1 MTGAAVTP
9 GWAAMITSQKARAAA
24 NRQRIAQA
32 LVTMQRD
39 GKQIT
44 LRSLA
49 QQARVHPDTIRRNP
63 DLLQEFRHVRDQG
76 WQPTGPAVAGSGQ
89 RRAGEAALKVRLL
102 DGQAEISELRRQLAQ
117 ALRSA
122 HNDLGHGGTMVSA
135 AEAEQLRQE
144 LTELRVQLMAAQEQ
158 LARERE
164 LHESILGEL
173 TAANEVNRQLVRDL
187 TAAKENELLM
197 RQRLN
202 ARRK

>member
-1 MTGAAVTP
+1 MV
-9 GWAAMITSQKARAAA
+9 TSQKTRAAV

-39 GKQIT
+39 GKPMT

-49 QQARVHPDTIRRNP
+49 QESHVHPDTIRRNP
-63 DLLQEFRHVRDQG
+63 DLLEEFRLVRDQG
-76 WQPTGPAVAGSGQ
+76 WRPAGPAIAGGTQ
-89 RRAGEAALKVRLL
+89 RRASEATLKARLL
-102 DGQAEISELRRQLAQ
+102 DAQAEIADLRRQLAQ

-122 HNDLGHGGTMVSA
+122 HNNLGQGGTMLSA

-144 LTELRVQLMAAQEQ
+144 LTELRVQSMAIQEQ

-187 TAAKENELLM
+187 TASKEDELLL
-197 RQRLN
+197 RQQLV
-202 ARRK
+202 KSPVVV